1 MDGSDLALLMLDW
14 ESTQRAADEL
24 KARIEAEVLTI
35 GKTQTVGNVRATYS
49 AGRRSFDYT
58 EDWRAHGYG
67 TGVDIEEFQ
76 KVAYDYE
83 AAWVANNDD
92 LPGEEHRRITYDY
105 RSAVKAAGIVDA
117 DIPCTQAPPSVTVK
131 LL

>member
-49 AGRRSFDYT
+49 AGRKS
-58 EDWRAHGYG
+58 
-67 TGVDIEEFQ
+67 
-76 KVAYDYE
+76 YDYE
-83 AAWVANNDD
+83 AAWRDAYDH
-92 LPGEEHRRITYDY
+92 LPDFIYQKCSYDY
-105 RSAVKAAGIVDA
+105 RSAVTGEGLMN
-117 DIPCTQAPPSVTVK
+117 IPCTQAPPSVTVK